1 MKFKKMK
8 RTLLV
13 LCLLLALVQLKSQ
26 TQAGTNNILV
36 GPFSG
41 YVQLPIPSAA
51 FANNN
56 FYLDKTKNPY
66 INLTL
71 NSQQEAVYC
80 IESEYFELA
89 TPACNED
96 NNLDFSVGSDEYKG
110 AMAIWYLTHAKKYLD
125 EKTGFL
131 GVSDLNI
138 INKISVNPNDETNL
152 LYTKASSSDNLI
164 AFGKAVGTATDG
176 HWIACALMDYYMDQ
190 LMVASVDNGGVSE
203 SFQEYFAQSF
213 MTEYDGFGPIPQ
225 VSGPDKYATYSD
237 TKLFTKI
244 KTNDD
249 KEVNT
254 MSDLAYGPQDRDGF
268 SWGTIMLSALFK
280 IKSFIGADKTDK
292 LVYKGMLTL
301 TSEDNLQH
309 EAAVKLY
316 NYAVDNNYIEVELIR
331 IAGIFDQK
339 FNLNLSANHT
349 SDFSD
354 ITIHCFYDTNGN
366 GRKDSGEFAMNNINF
381 LLNGK
386 NYYTGNSGNI
396 NTTFQDTSLT
406 IDIIKDSDLILTKG
420 TSQTTIHRSQNRY
433 SSEDL
438 TFGLQ
443 YNVEKLSAIGQIEMA
458 DAVCNEITKA
468 NCTIRN
474 TGSDTI
480 VGKITFQFSNNITP
494 SANTLMQYQ
503 MNQNEISKYLEIL
516 PSQELSLFPEFI
528 VDGPESIG
536 EQIKLN
542 ANLIVNRNN
551 LEVPVFEASYE
562 NQLLCSFDPND
573 KLSNINRGSN
583 NYIDT
588 NETIVYTIRF
598 QNTGNYPA
606 ENIVI
611 VDQLSD
617 QLDLETFKP
626 LDASHSYHVAI
637 NGREIRFVFPQIF
650 LPDSTTNESQS
661 HGYIRYRIKPVSELN
676 PGDKIENTAAIYFDQ
691 NPAILTNTTLHTIL
705 EADAVKDIY
714 SSQFTILPNP
724 IRKGDLINIEFGD
737 DLAKDKLNIILLNAL
752 GQEIS
757 SSIKDANSRFVSIP
771 TSNLDKTGL
780 HIVMIR
786 TNTINIVKKILIIN

>member
-1 MKFKKMK
+1 MI
-8 RTLLV
+8 RTLFLI
-13 LCLLLALVQLKSQ
+13 LLLYILQLQLSGQ
-26 TQAGTNNILV
+26 DNNNIPLDPLGKV
-36 GPFSG
+36 NGNLLLPLPSEKFEFNNYFLHYEGDPF
-41 YVQLPIPSAA
+41 I
-51 FANNN
+51 NRT
-56 FYLDKTKNPY
+56 LDN
-66 INLTL
+66 
-71 NSQQEAVYC
+71 QQNAVYC
-80 IESEYFELA
+80 IESKYFELTKA
-89 TPACNED
+89 ACDED
-96 NNLDFSVGSDEYKG
+96 SNLNFSSGSVQYRG

-354 ITIHCFYDTNGN
+354 ITIHYFYDTNGN

-443 YNVEKLSAIGQIEMA
+443 YNVEKL
-458 DAVCNEITKA
+458 
-468 NCTIRN
+468 
-474 TGSDTI
+474 
-480 VGKITFQFSNNITP
+480 
-494 SANTLMQYQ
+494 
-503 MNQNEISKYLEIL
+503 
-516 PSQELSLFPEFI
+516 
-528 VDGPESIG
+528 
-536 EQIKLN
+536 
-542 ANLIVNRNN
+542 
-551 LEVPVFEASYE
+551 
-562 NQLLCSFDPND
+562 
-573 KLSNINRGSN
+573 
-583 NYIDT
+583 
-588 NETIVYTIRF
+588 
-598 QNTGNYPA
+598 
-606 ENIVI
+606 
-611 VDQLSD
+611 
-617 QLDLETFKP
+617 
-626 LDASHSYHVAI
+626 
-637 NGREIRFVFPQIF
+637 
-650 LPDSTTNESQS
+650 
-661 HGYIRYRIKPVSELN
+661 
-676 PGDKIENTAAIYFDQ
+676 
-691 NPAILTNTTLHTIL
+691 
-705 EADAVKDIY
+705 
-714 SSQFTILPNP
+714 
-724 IRKGDLINIEFGD
+724 
-737 DLAKDKLNIILLNAL
+737 
-752 GQEIS
+752 
-757 SSIKDANSRFVSIP
+757 
-771 TSNLDKTGL
+771 
-780 HIVMIR
+780 
-786 TNTINIVKKILIIN
+786 